1 MKEREHLKN
10 YEYSQAKAFNQYL
23 EQQPLNI
30 REKIL
35 SVILEGLCI
44 EQFDI
49 STVMDVE
56 M

>member
-1 MKEREHLKN
+1 MKEREYLKD

-23 EQQPLNI
+23 EHQPLNI
-30 REKIL
+30 RKKIL
-35 SVILEGLCI
+35 SVVLEGLCI

-56 M
+56 I